1 MIVWSLA
8 KREADTEMRQRQI
21 VFAFPNEGKNRTPK
35 GPVDW
40 RGEDWVGGA

>member
-21 VFAFPNEGKNRTPK
+21 VFVFPNERNDRTPK
-35 GPVDW
+35 RLVDW
-40 RGEDWVGGA
+40 RGEDWVGGG

>member
-21 VFAFPNEGKNRTPK
+21 VFVFPNERNNRNPK
-35 GPVDW
+35 RPVDW
-40 RGEDWVGGA
+40 RGEDWVGGG